1 MDQIKIGNF
10 IAERRRLKNLT
21 QAQLAEMLGIT
32 DRAVSKWENGRSLPD
47 SGIMLEL
54 CAILGITVNELLCG
68 EVIGMENKNE
78 KLEDTLLEMV
88 KEKEKNDKWL
98 LKLEIVIGFVVIGMF
113 LGLCIVAA
121 YVPMEDWIRVV
132 VILAGF
138 VMLFAAIP
146 FLLRIEQRA
155 GYYECQKC
163 GHRYVP
169 SFKAVNLA
177 PHMGRTRYM
186 RCPECHQKS
195 WQKKRVGKD

>member
-10 IAERRRLKNLT
+10 IAERRRAKNLT

-54 CAILGITVNELLCG
+54 CSILGITVNELLCG

-98 LKLEIVIGFVVIGMF
+98 LRLEIALGIVIVGMF
-113 LGLCIVAA
+113 LGLCVVAA
-121 YVPMEDWIRVV
+121 YVPMEDWIRL
-132 VILAGF
+132 VIVLSGC
-138 VMLFAAIP
+138 VMLCAAVP

-163 GHRYVP
+163 GHKYVP

-186 RCPECHQKS
+186 KCPECHQRS
-195 WQKKRVGKD
+195 WQKKRISKD

>member
-10 IAERRRLKNLT
+10 IAERRRLNNLT
-21 QAQLAEMLGIT
+21 QAQLAEKLGIT

-54 CAILGITVNELLCG
+54 CSILGITVNELLCG

-78 KLEDTLLEMV
+78 KLENTLLEMV

-98 LKLEIVIGFVVIGMF
+98 LKLEIVLGFVVIGMF

-121 YVPMEDWIRVV
+121 YVPMEDYLRLVI
-132 VILAGF
+132 ILAGC

-169 SFKAVNLA
+169 DFKSINLA

>member
-10 IAERRRLKNLT
+10 IAERRRLNNLT
-21 QAQLAEMLGIT
+21 QAQLAEKLGIT

-54 CAILGITVNELLCG
+54 CSILGITVNELLCG

-78 KLEDTLLEMV
+78 KLENTLLEMV
-88 KEKEKNDKWL
+88 KEKEKTDKWL

-121 YVPMEDWIRVV
+121 YAPMEDWIRVV

-169 SFKAVNLA
+169 SFKAVNRA

-186 RCPECHQKS
+186 RCPECQQKS
-195 WQKKRVGKD
+195 WQKKRVSKD